1 MTRCSATS
9 SFVDR
14 SFDSQRTGPLVDRRL
29 SPSTTQLY
37 TSDQDDQAFPT
48 GFYQANFDPISTH
61 PFLPMAQMRIWV
73 GYIRGIGRSW
83 ISKVGLVPAEGIL

>member
-37 TSDQDDQAFPT
+37 TSISNRFLSGEFRSDFDASLPAHGANEDLGWLHSWDREILDQ
-48 GFYQANFDPISTH
+48 
-61 PFLPMAQMRIWV
+61 
-73 GYIRGIGRSW
+73 
-83 ISKVGLVPAEGIL
+83 